1 MAGEVRPLPI
11 VLDTNTVLDLL
22 HFHDERAAPLAAGL
36 ASGRLVGLSD
46 PGCLEELRRVLAYPR
61 LGIPPERAA
70 GLWSAYRDQVRLVPG
85 TGSPVALPV
94 CRDPDDQRFLE
105 LAARGE
111 AAWLVSKDKLV
122 LRLRH
127 HRRCPPPFA
136 ILKPEEAA
144 ARLADLVPQSP

>member
-1 MAGEVRPLPI
+1 MAGEVKPLPI

-22 HFHDERAAPLAAGL
+22 HFHDELAAPLAAGL
-36 ASGRLVGLSD
+36 ASGRLVCLCD

-61 LGIPPERAA
+61 LGIPPEQAA
-70 GLWSAYRDQVRLVPG
+70 SLWAAYRDQVRLVPG
-85 TGSPVALPV
+85 TGSPIPLPN

-144 ARLADLVPQSP
+144 ARLAGLEPQSP